1 MAEKSETMMSLG
13 LRRFAAVA
21 GDIIVSRPPRRPA
34 KEIAFHTTIC
44 RLLPDEQDA
53 AGNQG
58 YACKVANVSDEG
70 FCVVC
75 DETKLV
81 SHPFKPGA
89 KMTLEQAD
97 GKQSRVEV
105 RWIKHGRLGLR
116 RVTLRPR

>member
-1 MAEKSETMMSLG
+1 MAEKSENRMSLG

-21 GDIIVSRPPRRPA
+21 GDIIVNRPPRRPA

-44 RLLPDEQDA
+44 RLLPDESGA
-53 AGNQG
+53 TANQG

-75 DETKLV
+75 EETKLM

-89 KMTLEQAD
+89 QMTLEESD
-97 GKQSRVEV
+97 GKRSRVEV
-105 RWIKHGRLGLR
+105 RWIKNGRLGLR
-116 RVTLRPR
+116 RVALRPR